1 MKILLI
7 GCNGQIGW
15 ELNRT
20 LQSLGE
26 IEALDY
32 PAIDLALPDNIRE
45 QVRRIQPQL
54 IVNAAAYTAV
64 DKAEEEPELAMAING
79 MAPGILAEEARRI
92 KAALVHYSTDY
103 VFDGSRSEP
112 YTEDD
117 TPNPVSTYGRSKWR
131 GEKAVREV
139 GPPHLVLRT
148 SWVYG
153 SRGKNFMLT
162 MLRLAREKE
171 EIRIV
176 DDQIGSPT
184 WCRLV
189 AEATA
194 QILAQGIRDWP
205 GFLSE
210 KGGLYHLCA
219 GGRTSWFHFAE
230 AILRLDPDRAGQ
242 KVKRLLP
249 ISTAEYPT
257 PARRPAYSLLSCEAL
272 YQTFGLRLPDWDL
285 SLPLLG
291 SGIESLIF

>member
-7 GCNGQIGW
+7 GCNGQVGW

-20 LQSLGE
+20 LQPLGE
-26 IEALDY
+26 VVALDY
-32 PAIDLALPDNIRE
+32 PAIDLALPDKIRE
-45 QVRRIQPQL
+45 QVRHIQPQL

-64 DKAEEEPELAMAING
+64 DKAEEEPELALAING
-79 MAPGILAEEARRI
+79 MAPGILAEEAKRI

-103 VFDGSRSEP
+103 VFDGSKSEP

-117 TPNPVSTYGRSKWR
+117 PPNPVSIYGQSKWK

-139 GPPHLVLRT
+139 GLPHLVLRT

-171 EIRIV
+171 EIRVV

-230 AILRLDPDRAGQ
+230 AILRHDPDRADQ

-257 PARRPAYSLLSCEAL
+257 PARRPAYSLLSCEAA
-272 YQTFGLRLPDWDL
+272 YRAFGLRLPDWNL
-285 SLPLLG
+285 TLRGQALNL
-291 SGIESLIF
+291 EF